1 MVTIYTKNTPATHPS
16 EDTVHRPSWR
26 TAAVAALTALAV
38 GGPMVRPAVPAP
50 LPGGL
55 GPCVPGQCPAVYPSV
70 GNGPLAGRD
79 NGVNI
84 FVGGDFL
91 VRGAAAEAEGRVV
104 TLGSFDLH
112 KSSGGNLYN
121 IGLAGVGSRVP
132 PPDGADWLTT
142 GGSVTVAPGQRLDAE
157 RGVVRHAG
165 PATGTIIGRS
175 VEDPQAAQPYAELR
189 EELSAASRCYAHG
202 ADGRGRAATGTAVNN
217 GSETVFTGDGSSQ
230 LQVFDVD
237 FDIAGRSG
245 GQEGVRFANIPAG
258 ATVLVNLLGEARV
271 INTYSGTLTDD
282 NAFNRLR
289 ERLLWNIPDA
299 EQVELKGTGQFQGSF
314 LIGTPSSGT
323 TVSLPGI
330 NGRFFTT
337 GSLTHTS
344 AATGGGGQEFHNYPF
359 DGDLP
364 DCAIAPPPPVTGQVS
379 VVKQDGVTHA
389 VLPGARFQLWRETN
403 GVPGLQTTGARPD
416 TRVDGPCTTDAG
428 GACRAT
434 VEPGTYYWQE
444 VQAPPGY
451 LVPAP
456 GVFGP
461 LVLTAQNAGAGV
473 SATAADVRPEEP
485 HGSIHLEK
493 VDSRTKRPL
502 QGAVFELW
510 RETNG
515 RPGLQFNG
523 PGADQRLETG
533 CATDARGRC
542 TFTNLP
548 LGTYYL
554 LETAMPEGYMNPRN
568 PAFGPYQLTAAN
580 AAAGVTAKVGNTPGE
595 HGKGKGR
602 KASPAA
608 GPSHTVSGRRR

>member
-1 MVTIYTKNTPATHPS
+1 M
-16 EDTVHRPSWR
+16 HRPPWR
-26 TAAVAALTALAV
+26 TTAVAALTALAV
-38 GGPMVRPAVPAP
+38 AGPLARPAVPVP

-55 GPCVPGQCPAVYPSV
+55 GPCVPGQCPAVYPPVS
-70 GNGPLAGRD
+70 NGPIAGRD
-79 NGVNI
+79 NGINI

-104 TLGSFDLH
+104 TLGSFDQN
-112 KSSGGNLYN
+112 KSRGGALYN

-165 PATGTIIGRS
+165 PATGTVIGRS
-175 VEDPQAAQPYAELR
+175 IEDPQAAEPYEGLR
-189 EELSAASRCYAHG
+189 EELSTASRCYAHG
-202 ADGRGRAATGTAVNN
+202 TDGLGRPATGTAVNN
-217 GSETVFTGDGSSQ
+217 GSETLFAGDGTSQ
-230 LQVFDVD
+230 LQVFNVD
-237 FDIAGRSG
+237 FDIAGRGG
-245 GQEGVRFANIPAG
+245 GQEGVRFTGIPDG

-299 EQVELKGTGQFQGSF
+299 TQVELKGTGQFQGSF

-359 DGDLP
+359 NGDLP
-364 DCAIAPPPPVTGQVS
+364 DCGTTPPPPPPPPVTGQVS
-379 VVKQDGVTHA
+379 VVKQDAGTHA

-403 GVPGLQTTGARPD
+403 GMPGLQTTGARPD
-416 TRVDGPCTTDAG
+416 TKVDGPCTTDAG

-444 VQAPPGY
+444 IQAPPGY

-461 LVLTAQNAGAGV
+461 LTLTPQNAATGV
-473 SATAADVRPEEP
+473 SATATDVKPEEP
-485 HGSIHLEK
+485 HGSIRLEK
-493 VDSRTKRPL
+493 TDTRTKRPL

-515 RPGLQFNG
+515 KPGLQFNG
-523 PGADQRLETG
+523 PGADQRVETG
-533 CATDARGRC
+533 CATDPQGHC

-554 LETAMPEGYMNPRN
+554 LETAMPEGYLNPRN

-580 AAAGVTAKVGNTPGE
+580 AAAGITAKVGNTPGE
-595 HGKGKGR
+595 HGKGKGNG
-602 KASPAA
+602 KGQHVAQAA
-608 GPSHTVSGRRR
+608 RPSHTVSSHTVSGRRR

>member
-1 MVTIYTKNTPATHPS
+1 MA
-16 EDTVHRPSWR
+16 
-26 TAAVAALTALAV
+26 
-38 GGPMVRPAVPAP
+38 RPAVPAS

-55 GPCVPGQCPAVYPSV
+55 GPCVPGQCPPAYPPV

-79 NGVNI
+79 NAVSI

-104 TLGSFDLH
+104 TPGSFDMH

-142 GGSVTVAPGQRLDAE
+142 GGSVTVTPGQRLDAE

-165 PATGTIIGRS
+165 PATGTIIGRG
-175 VEDPQAAQPYAELR
+175 VEDPGAAQPYAGLR
-189 EELSAASRCYAHG
+189 EELTAASRCYARG
-202 ADGRGRAATGTAVNN
+202 ADGRGRPATGTAVNN
-217 GSETVFTGDGSSQ
+217 GSETVFTGDGTSQ
-230 LQVFDVD
+230 LQVFTVD
-237 FDIAGRSG
+237 FDIAGRTG
-245 GQEGVRFANIPAG
+245 GQESVRFVSIPDG
-258 ATVLVNLLGEARV
+258 TTVLVNLVGDARV

-282 NAFNRLR
+282 NPFNRLR

-299 EQVELKGTGQFQGSF
+299 TQVELKGTGQFQGSF

-323 TVSLPGI
+323 TVSLPGV
-330 NGRFFTT
+330 NGRFLTT

-344 AATGGGGQEFHNYPF
+344 AATGGGGQEFHSYPF

-364 DCAIAPPPPVTGQVS
+364 DCAVAPPPPATGQVS
-379 VVKQDGVTHA
+379 VVKQDAATHA
-389 VLPGARFQLWRETN
+389 ALPGARFQLWRETS
-403 GVPGLQTTGARPD
+403 GVPGPQTTGARTD

-451 LVPAP
+451 LLPAP

-461 LVLTAQNAGAGV
+461 LVLTPQNAGTGV
-473 SATAADVRPEEP
+473 TVTATDVRQQEP
-485 HGSIHLEK
+485 HGSIRLEK
-493 VDSRTKRPL
+493 QDTRTKRPL

-515 RPGLQFNG
+515 KPGLQFNG
-523 PGADQRLETG
+523 PGADRRVETG
-533 CATDARGRC
+533 CATDPQGRC
-542 TFTNLP
+542 TFTNVP
-548 LGTYYL
+548 PGSYYL
-554 LETAMPEGYMNPRN
+554 LETAVPEGYLNPRN
-568 PAFGPYQLTAAN
+568 PALGPYALTAAD
-580 AAAGVTAKVGNTPGE
+580 AAKGITVKAGNVPGE

-602 KASPAA
+602 KLSRTTR
-608 GPSHTVSGRRR
+608 PSHTVSGRRR